1 MAGRRRVQRSVRVT
15 VSALLVAGA
24 VVVVAV
30 AVAFSTA
37 VAVSAVFAAAAGA
50 AAARILYSEVL
61 QTRRNASRSRA
72 DQALAFSTVL
82 ARLRAEHSR
91 EVAGWHLSVQERD
104 RSISGLV
111 TRLRAAH
118 ERAGTASS
126 RAERE
131 MRRADDAQRRLSEVL
146 DAVLARPDGS
156 SGPAGDEDERDS
168 LLAETRELPTVVDM
182 LAWEERASGSRADRA
197 RRHA

>member
-1 MAGRRRVQRSVRVT
+1 MAGRRRVQRSVRVS
-15 VSALLVAGA
+15 VSALLVAVAAIA
-24 VVVVAV
+24 VAA

-37 VAVSAVFAAAAGA
+37 VAASAVFAVVAGA
-50 AAARILYSEVL
+50 VAARILYSEVL

-72 DQALAFSTVL
+72 DQALAFSTAL
-82 ARLRAEHSR
+82 ARLRAEHAG
-91 EVAGWHLSVQERD
+91 EVAGWHLNVLERD
-104 RSISGLV
+104 RSISALV
-111 TRLRAAH
+111 ARLRAAD

-131 MRRADDAQRRLSEVL
+131 MRRADDAQRRLTEVL
-146 DAVLARPDGS
+146 DAVLARPDG
-156 SGPAGDEDERDS
+156 GRPVGDEEEDDS
-168 LLAETRELPTVVDM
+168 LLAERRELPTVVDL